1 MALLMR
7 ETGLTTKSQVTESSN
22 KRVHLKLTT
31 DSGRKVSRKDLEFIF
46 TKMGRFTQD
55 FSKKT
60 KRKVMVY
67 IIGQTVG
74 DMKGG
79 GMIINSMD

>member
-1 MALLMR
+1 MALPMT

-22 KRVHLKLTT
+22 KRVHLRLTM

-55 FSKKT
+55 FFKKT

-67 IIGQTVG
+67 IIGQTVEG
-74 DMKGG
+74 MKGG